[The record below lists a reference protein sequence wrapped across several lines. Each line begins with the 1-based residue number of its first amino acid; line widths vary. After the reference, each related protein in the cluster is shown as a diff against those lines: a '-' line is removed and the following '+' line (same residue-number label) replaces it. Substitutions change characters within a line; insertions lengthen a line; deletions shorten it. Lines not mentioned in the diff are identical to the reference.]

1 MEWINLLLAIL
12 NVFCAILMYKL
23 ENYKT
28 AIFNGFVAGFC
39 FYAFLIGLLL
49 N

>member
-1 MEWINLLLAIL
+1 MEWVNLLLAIL
-12 NVFCAILMYKL
+12 NVFCAIWMYKI

-28 AIFNGFVAGFC
+28 AIFNGFAAGVGFM
-39 FYAFLIGLLL
+39 YFLAAIIL

>member
-12 NVFCAILMYKL
+12 NVFLAILMYKS
-23 ENYKT
+23 EKYKI
-28 AIFNGFVAGFC
+28 AIFNGFAAGFC
-39 FYAFLIGLLL
+39 FCVFLTGLLL